1 MEGRIYKDC
10 LEKTVEWPLADGTGA
25 KLLGEM
31 VAELL
36 LGSAPA
42 VTWRSGVAKLG
53 PGCLH
58 RQVTSLW
65 ASVSSFLK
73 LSPGLR
79 ANAHSFGS
87 SELLKLLWPRKWV
100 FIHSTNTEYL
110 FRAFYV

>member
-1 MEGRIYKDC
+1 MEGRIYKNC
-10 LEKTVEWPLADGTGA
+10 LEETAESPLADGTGA

-53 PGCLH
+53 PGRLH
-58 RQVTSLW
+58 GQVTSLW

-73 LSPGLR
+73 TLPCLR
-79 ANAHSFGS
+79 ANAHSFRS
-87 SELLKLLWPRKWV
+87 CELLKLLWPRKWV
-100 FIHSTNTEYL
+100 FIDSTNTEYL
-110 FRAFYV
+110 LRVFYV